1 MSAYYLTLYLR
12 VYSARGEVF
21 FTWLNRLIGV
31 RETGELGQVFRD
43 FYVASAPRIILLLI
57 CSVCILY
64 AVLDLYAGRRSL
76 LRRKVAA
83 DVVLANIAA
92 LLIFYTYFYL
102 TRNRHHPRSFFGVL
116 MVVNAILCVG
126 FRGLLEQ
133 VLIWARRTYAF
144 DVCRVVVM
152 ESPDVPEDMLT
163 YIDKVQP
170 HGLICVG
177 RVAYGDGDFST
188 RLARMRAEV
197 SRRKAHMVIAFDASM
212 DVGQIMELLEA
223 CNELGIAAK
232 VGSRTLDVLPLR
244 AHVPADP
251 VNGIPLVHFDAP
263 SAGGKMTRV
272 RQVLSVVSAACGLVV
287 LFPLGLLIALLVRL
301 SGPGPIL
308 FVQERIGVNR
318 KPFRMYK
325 FRTMHHGADE
335 LQAELEEL
343 TDKQDTLFKIREDPR
358 ITRVGRFLRRFS
370 LDELPQL
377 INVVRGEMLLVGP
390 RPLPRRDFENYYE
403 QWHYSRHA
411 GLPGLTCLWQ
421 VSGRSDLDFHDMCL
435 LDIYYLRNHTWV
447 LDLKILFRTIRVVLF
462 ADGAY

>member
-1 MSAYYLTLYLR
+1 M
-12 VYSARGEVF
+12 
-21 FTWLNRLIGV
+21 
-31 RETGELGQVFRD
+31 
-43 FYVASAPRIILLLI
+43 
-57 CSVCILY
+57 
-64 AVLDLYAGRRSL
+64 
-76 LRRKVAA
+76 
-83 DVVLANIAA
+83 
-92 LLIFYTYFYL
+92 
-102 TRNRHHPRSFFGVL
+102 
-116 MVVNAILCVG
+116 
-126 FRGLLEQ
+126 
-133 VLIWARRTYAF
+133 
-144 DVCRVVVM
+144 
-152 ESPDVPEDMLT
+152 
-163 YIDKVQP
+163 
-170 HGLICVG
+170 
-177 RVAYGDGDFST
+177 
-188 RLARMRAEV
+188 
-197 SRRKAHMVIAFDASM
+197 
-212 DVGQIMELLEA
+212 
-223 CNELGIAAK
+223 
-232 VGSRTLDVLPLR
+232 
-244 AHVPADP
+244 
-251 VNGIPLVHFDAP
+251 
-263 SAGGKMTRV
+263 
-272 RQVLSVVSAACGLVV
+272 
-287 LFPLGLLIALLVRL
+287 RL

>member
-232 VGSRTLDVLPLR
+232 VGCPAVTGTR
-244 AHVPADP
+244 ACRSGQWNSPGPFRCAFGWREDDPGAAGAVGGVGCVRSCGAVPIGPPDC
-251 VNGIPLVHFDAP
+251 
-263 SAGGKMTRV
+263 
-272 RQVLSVVSAACGLVV
+272 AACA
-287 LFPLGLLIALLVRL
+287 PIR
-301 SGPGPIL
+301 PGPNP
-308 FVQERIGVNR
+308 VC
-318 KPFRMYK
+318 
-325 FRTMHHGADE
+325 A
-335 LQAELEEL
+335 
-343 TDKQDTLFKIREDPR
+343 
-358 ITRVGRFLRRFS
+358 
-370 LDELPQL
+370 
-377 INVVRGEMLLVGP
+377 
-390 RPLPRRDFENYYE
+390 
-403 QWHYSRHA
+403 
-411 GLPGLTCLWQ
+411 
-421 VSGRSDLDFHDMCL
+421 
-435 LDIYYLRNHTWV
+435 
-447 LDLKILFRTIRVVLF
+447 
-462 ADGAY
+462 GAYRGQP